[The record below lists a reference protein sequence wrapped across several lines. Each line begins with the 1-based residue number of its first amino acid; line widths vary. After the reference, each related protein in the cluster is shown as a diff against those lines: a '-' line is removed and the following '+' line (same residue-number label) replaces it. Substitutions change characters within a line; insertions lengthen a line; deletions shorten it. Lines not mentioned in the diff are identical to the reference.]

1 MNVILQRKT
10 GYVKTR
16 LLKLLSSAQG
26 LVNDILIHTLIRMR
40 SSTLNR
46 SVLFTTLYVKRL
58 SDLFAPR
65 VSYVNEAIV
74 VVVVVVLF
82 SAPLLISRNFLMVRF
97 IPSSLGK
104 KTNQH
109 I

>member
-1 MNVILQRKT
+1 
-10 GYVKTR
+10 
-16 LLKLLSSAQG
+16 
-26 LVNDILIHTLIRMR
+26 MR

-58 SDLFAPR
+58 SDPFAPR

-74 VVVVVVLF
+74 VVVVFLF

-97 IPSSLGK
+97 IPSSSGR